1 MKNEIH
7 NIVMIGAGN
16 VATHLAM
23 AFHNKGKKI
32 VQVYDLKEQEAELL
46 AQKVDATFTTDNK
59 EIIQHADLYIIAVND
74 AAIKDV
80 VNKLH
85 LGNQLVV
92 HTSGSVEMEILSDCS
107 TSYGV
112 IYPLQTFTKEHKV
125 DFSHI
130 PFCIEANNDENLNL
144 LRNLSELLTD
154 DIRNISSEQR
164 SIIHLAAVF
173 TCNFTNHMYV
183 LAEDILKK
191 NNMPFD
197 ILKPLLMETMAKIND
212 HDPLEI
218 QTGPAQRND
227 LPVIEKHLQMLAQF
241 PEYAEIYKLIT
252 QSIVNK
258 SQHNG

>member
-1 MKNEIH
+1 
-7 NIVMIGAGN
+7 MIGAGN

-23 AFHNKGKKI
+23 AFHDKGKKI
-32 VQVYDLKEQEAELL
+32 VQIYSLHEKDAELL

-59 EIIQHADLYIIAVND
+59 EIILHADLYIIAVND
-74 AAIKDV
+74 SAIKDV

-92 HTSGSVEMEILSDCS
+92 HTSGSVEMEILSACS

-112 IYPLQTFTKEHKV
+112 IYLLQTFTKEHKV

-130 PFCIEANNDENLNL
+130 PFCIEANNKENLQL
-144 LRNLSELLTD
+144 LRNLAELLTD
-154 DIRNISSEQR
+154 DVRNISSEQR

-183 LAEDILKK
+183 LAEEILKK
-191 NNMPFD
+191 NNIPFD
-197 ILKPLLMETMAKIND
+197 ILKPLLMETVMKIKD
-212 HDPLEI
+212 HDPVEI

-227 LPVIEKHLQMLAQF
+227 LLVIEKHLQMLAQF

-258 SQHNG
+258 SQHND